1 MLTSSGDDGGHRVK
15 LIESKEALQAWD
27 DYRELLKVQLK
38 LLADTDVIFV
48 SKEKIPFEIAGKPW
62 NAHAVLAGVKGQM
75 SVQKLRKAGVIFRE
89 GTCSKAG
96 KELELAGLEAK
107 LVKGA
112 ARTLAKLRLGYTIAG
127 VDEEGADES
136 ADGDASAPA
145 SAGAASAGAAS
156 GPVDLAERAKR
167 IAKAVQVWSK
177 TEAAATKELRKLQKA
192 LLALDD
198 PRTRAVIQG
207 LETILARIDRVD
219 DEGRAVEAAAAQGD
233 AAAFDK
239 ARADFLGKLDAIR
252 AHVEQDE
259 LIRMADSN
267 PLLEVKL
274 RDTYAK
280 SLARLIKAV

>member
-1 MLTSSGDDGGHRVK
+1 VK

-38 LLADTDVIFV
+38 LLADADVIFV

-96 KELELAGLEAK
+96 KELALAGLEPK

-112 ARTLAKLRLGYTIAG
+112 ARTLAKLRLGFKIAG
-127 VDEEGADES
+127 VDGEGADEA

-145 SAGAASAGAAS
+145 AAGAASAGAA
-156 GPVDLAERAKR
+156 GAAAPQVDLAERATR

-198 PRTRAVIQG
+198 PRTRPVIQG
-207 LETILARIDRVD
+207 LESILARIDKVD
-219 DEGRAVEAAAAQGD
+219 DEGRAVEAAAAKGD
-233 AAAFDK
+233 VTAFER
-239 ARADFLGKLDAIR
+239 ARTDFVGKLEAIR
-252 AHVEQDE
+252 AHVEKDE

-280 SLARLIKAV
+280 SLAQLIKAV